1 MSPFGIETYL
11 LYNRDIV
18 EAKVNPLTHFF
29 IFGSKEDRFC
39 FEEKY
44 SDRYAASYIL
54 EYLFQII
61 NMYGKVAIIDNCSF
75 VYSQQLLSFDKEFE
89 MIQKLN
95 ITNCQNWSNL
105 LFQQFNAQS
114 FLSNKIFSGIWFKP
128 TIMIVKNGEIV
139 DYRMESMDEASLVS
153 FFTKNGL

>member
-1 MSPFGIETYL
+1 MAIKGTLPKLMRYFNKLELNRKQLDVLMSE
-11 LYNRDIV
+11 
-18 EAKVNPLTHFF
+18 
-29 IFGSKEDRFC
+29 
-39 FEEKY
+39 
-44 SDRYAASYIL
+44 
-54 EYLFQII
+54 II

-114 FLSNKIFSGIWFKP
+114 FLSNKIFSGFIPSNGKLKI
-128 TIMIVKNGEIV
+128 TLDSNVNVIIVNMNLKVLKILQLNKNVKILK
-139 DYRMESMDEASLVS
+139 M
-153 FFTKNGL
+153 F